1 MTRRIMLLAALA
13 AAGLSASCG
22 AVGGRPEGFER
33 RDYNTDPS
41 LRFQRVSLDEI
52 MRNPQEGPVE
62 FDAILN
68 RRDESVWQPYYTP
81 FRPGDF
87 KSFSV
92 WPADAAVWETN
103 GRARSIPSLY
113 IANDSPE
120 IGTLYEIE
128 RYAPVRIR
136 GVVRS
141 AFDSRPW
148 IQVMYVE
155 SIGSPWFNDEALAA
169 LIRGLEDVPT
179 NAARAMTRLND
190 ALYGPLS
197 PTGRAAAWKGMGWI
211 HLSRKQYQEA
221 DNCYTRAL
229 GESPGDRQAADGLR
243 RARGK
248 KEPAAWSAETTAPPE
263 TGAPSSMAELKAR
276 YEALAAEHDTKC
288 KALAEEHSKCAELNK
303 VITAER
309 DDLKKKMEAG
319 GADSEVMKKGME
331 EKDAQIKTL
340 TDKTTALEAER
351 DEMKKKMEAGGADSE
366 ASKKMMEEK
375 DAQIKTLTE
384 KATAL
389 EAERDELK
397 KKSEAGGADSEAM
410 KKQMEEK
417 DAQVKTLTEKVTA
430 LEAERDELKKKA
442 ESGGGNVDAMKK
454 EIEEKDAQIK
464 TLNQKVTEIEQSVKD
479 RDETIK
485 KQREEIEK
493 LTEELKKK
501 EGN

>member
-1 MTRRIMLLAALA
+1 MTRRIMLVAALA
-13 AAGLSASCG
+13 AAGLSAACG
-22 AVGGRPEGFER
+22 IAGTRPEGFER
-33 RDYNTDPS
+33 RDYVVDPS
-41 LRFQRVSLDEI
+41 LRFQRVSLDDI
-52 MRNPQEGPVE
+52 MRNPQAETAVE
-62 FDAILN
+62 FEAILN

-87 KSFSV
+87 RSFSV

-113 IANDSPE
+113 MASDSPE
-120 IGTLYEIE
+120 VSTLGAIQ

-148 IQVMYVE
+148 IQVHYVE
-155 SIGSPWFNDEALAA
+155 EVGSPWFNDESLAA

-179 NAARAMTRLND
+179 NSARAMTRLND
-190 ALYGPLS
+190 ALSGPLS

-211 HLSRKQYQEA
+211 HLSKKQFMEA
-221 DNCYTRAL
+221 DDCYTRAL

-248 KEPAAWSAETTAPPE
+248 KDPAPWTAETTAPPD

-276 YEALAAEHDTKC
+276 YEALATEHDTKC
-288 KALAEEHSKCAELNK
+288 KAIAEEHSKCAELTK
-303 VITAER
+303 VLTAER

-319 GADSEVMKKGME
+319 GADSEVMKKSME
-331 EKDAQIKTL
+331 EKDAQVKAL
-340 TDKTTALEAER
+340 TDKVTALEADR

-384 KATAL
+384 KAAAL
-389 EAERDELK
+389 EADRDDLK
-397 KKSEAGGADSEAM
+397 KKMEAGGADAEAT
-410 KKQMEEK
+410 KKLIADKDEK
-417 DAQVKTLTEKVTA
+417 IKA
-430 LEAERDELKKKA
+430 LETQCDELKKKA

-454 EIEEKDAQIK
+454 EIEEKDAQVK
-464 TLNQKVTEIEQSVKD
+464 ALTQKVTDAEQTVKD
-479 RDETIK
+479 RDAMIK

>member
-1 MTRRIMLLAALA
+1 MMLVAALA
-13 AAGLSASCG
+13 AAGLSSACG
-22 AVGGRPEGFER
+22 AMGARPEGYER
-33 RDYNTDPS
+33 RDYVVDPS
-41 LRFQRVSLDEI
+41 LRFLRVSLDEV
-52 MRNPQEGPVE
+52 MRNPKEGAAVE
-62 FDAILN
+62 FEAMLN

-81 FRPGDF
+81 FRPSDF

-103 GRARSIPSLY
+103 GRARAIPSLY

-120 IGTLYEIE
+120 IATLYSIE
-128 RYAPVRIR
+128 LYAPVRIR

-148 IQVMYVE
+148 IQVHYVDE
-155 SIGSPWFNDEALAA
+155 IGSPWFNDESLAS

-190 ALYGPLS
+190 ALSGPLS

-211 HLSRKQYQEA
+211 HLSRKQYMEA

-229 GESPGDRQAADGLR
+229 GESPGDRQAADGVK
-243 RARGK
+243 RARAK
-248 KEPAAWSAETTAPPE
+248 KDPAPWMSETTAAPE
-263 TGAPSSMAELKAR
+263 SSAPSSMAELKGR
-276 YEALAAEHDTKC
+276 YEALASEHETKC
-288 KALAEEHSKCAELNK
+288 KALAEEHSKCAELTK

-309 DDLKKKMEAG
+309 DELKKKMEAG
-319 GADSEVMKKGME
+319 GADAETAKKAME

-340 TDKTTALEAER
+340 TDKVAAVEAERDEMKKKMDAGGADSEAAKKAMEEKDAQVKSLTEKVTALETER

-366 ASKKMMEEK
+366 AAKK
-375 DAQIKTLTE
+375 
-384 KATAL
+384 
-389 EAERDELK
+389 
-397 KKSEAGGADSEAM
+397 AM
-410 KKQMEEK
+410 DEK
-417 DAQVKTLTEKVTA
+417 DAQVKSLTEKVTA
-430 LEAERDELKKKA
+430 LETERDDLKKKA
-442 ESGGGNVDAMKK
+442 EAGGGNTDAMKK

-464 TLNQKVTEIEQSVKD
+464 ALTQKVTDAEQVVKD
-479 RDETIK
+479 RDEMIK